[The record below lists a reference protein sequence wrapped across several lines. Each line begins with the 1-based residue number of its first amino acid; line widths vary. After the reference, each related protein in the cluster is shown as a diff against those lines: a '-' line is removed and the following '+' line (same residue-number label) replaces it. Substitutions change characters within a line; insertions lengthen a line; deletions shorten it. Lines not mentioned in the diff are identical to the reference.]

1 MNVYITVDTEV
12 WPAHNG
18 AWPHEPLASDY
29 RCERELEAYFL
40 GRTQQGD
47 FGLPF
52 QLEMLRSRSLQAT
65 YFVDPLFSLVLG
77 IEPLR
82 LVVRMILDADQQI
95 GLHLH
100 PEWLTDARCRG
111 LPAFRGP
118 YISQYLLEEQRA
130 LVRCGLNQLREAGAP
145 TATSFRAGSW
155 GADVVTLRA
164 LSQEGIYV
172 DSSLNAASR
181 DSMPSLPDRFAL
193 QEPTHFEGVV
203 EFPLSRFDDRVATM
217 GRSLSVTGTT
227 WSEMRFALESCYK
240 AGRESFVLV
249 MHSNEFTRTER
260 LRRGRAPTP
269 RRTAVRRFERL
280 CNYLHVHRER
290 FATVALPERAVPR
303 RELGGSTQLPKS
315 SLGRTAARFVSQ
327 AVSRWY

>member
-12 WPAHNG
+12 WPAHEG
-18 AWPHEPLASDY
+18 AWPREPLPTNY
-29 RCERELEAYFL
+29 LCERELEAYFL

-52 QLEMLRSRSLQAT
+52 QLEALRSRNLQAT
-65 YFVDPLFSLVLG
+65 YFVDPLFSFVLG

-82 LVVRMILDADQQI
+82 MVVRMILDADQRI

-100 PEWLTDARCRG
+100 PEWLTDPRCRG

-118 YISQYLLEEQRA
+118 YISQYPLEEQRA
-130 LVRCGLNQLREAGAP
+130 LMRCGVNRLREAGAP
-145 TATSFRAGSW
+145 TVTSFRAGSW
-155 GADVVTLRA
+155 GADMVTLRA

-181 DSMPSLPDRFAL
+181 DSLPSLPDRFAL
-193 QEPTHFEGVV
+193 QEPTPCEGVV
-203 EFPLSRFDDRVATM
+203 VFPLSRLDDRVASM
-217 GRSLSVTGTT
+217 GRPLSVTGTT
-227 WSEMRFALESCYK
+227 WSEMRFALESCYR
-240 AGRESFVLV
+240 AGRKNFVLV
-249 MHSNEFTRTER
+249 MHSKELIKTER
-260 LRRGRAPTP
+260 LRRGRAPAP
-269 RRTAVRRFERL
+269 QRIVVRRFERL
-280 CNYLHVHRER
+280 CEYLHVNRGR
-290 FATVALPERAVPR
+290 FATVALPERVEPR
-303 RELGGSTQLPKS
+303 RELGGGTPLPKS